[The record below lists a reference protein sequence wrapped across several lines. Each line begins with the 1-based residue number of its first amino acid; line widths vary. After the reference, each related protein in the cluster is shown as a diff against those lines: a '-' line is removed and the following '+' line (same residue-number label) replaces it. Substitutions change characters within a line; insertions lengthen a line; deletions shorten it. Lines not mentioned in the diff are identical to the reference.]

1 MNFWR
6 ASSHLRLAAY
16 FAALLTASG
25 MIVFGATYFA
35 IAASSKNTLR
45 QLVDTDL
52 AGLVELY
59 AVEGVEGLEQRIG
72 DRLKL
77 RPAQGAE
84 AFYLFADGEGAILAG
99 NLPDWPDGA
108 RLDSSLFEATFPG
121 PDGPVRVVGR
131 ATILRGDYGLLVA
144 RSEEVRRAALAQLR
158 AVFALGTLL
167 TLLAAGAGGWWI
179 ARRFHRRVET
189 INDACQ
195 AVRDGDM
202 ERRAP
207 GAERPDEI
215 GLMALNVNQ
224 MLDRIETLLTIQK
237 QTTDQLAHEL
247 RTPLTRLAGQLTALE
262 ADLPEGETSRAR
274 DEIRRLTA
282 LLDSLL
288 DLSAM
293 QAQTGDA
300 RGLAE
305 FDLSALAYSMGD
317 IYEASAEAAGVAL
330 SVEAEAGVMVRGD
343 AQQFARLIAN
353 LLDNALKFS
362 PEGGRVRL
370 TVAPGP
376 RLTVGDDGPGVPEAL
391 REKVFERFSRGQPG
405 DAPGHGLGLALVRAI
420 AERHGL
426 SARIADSPRGALFVI
441 SA

>member
-144 RSEEVRRAALAQLR
+144 RSEEVRRAALARELHGPQHQSVIGLR
-158 AVFALGTLL
+158 RRSGGQKSGNGKSDHGIPSPES
-167 TLLAAGAGGWWI
+167 LAQ
-179 ARRFHRRVET
+179 RVST
-189 INDACQ
+189 T
-195 AVRDGDM
+195 
-202 ERRAP
+202 RRAK
-207 GAERPDEI
+207 
-215 GLMALNVNQ
+215 VS
-224 MLDRIETLLTIQK
+224 
-237 QTTDQLAHEL
+237 LA
-247 RTPLTRLAGQLTALE
+247 
-262 ADLPEGETSRAR
+262 
-274 DEIRRLTA
+274 
-282 LLDSLL
+282 
-288 DLSAM
+288 
-293 QAQTGDA
+293 
-300 RGLAE
+300 
-305 FDLSALAYSMGD
+305 
-317 IYEASAEAAGVAL
+317 
-330 SVEAEAGVMVRGD
+330 
-343 AQQFARLIAN
+343 
-353 LLDNALKFS
+353 
-362 PEGGRVRL
+362 
-370 TVAPGP
+370 
-376 RLTVGDDGPGVPEAL
+376 
-391 REKVFERFSRGQPG
+391 
-405 DAPGHGLGLALVRAI
+405 
-420 AERHGL
+420 
-426 SARIADSPRGALFVI
+426 
-441 SA
+441 

>member
-16 FAALLTASG
+16 FAALLTASSV
-25 MIVFGATYFA
+25 IVFAAIYFA

-52 AGLVELY
+52 AGLVELH
-59 AVEGVEGLEQRIG
+59 AAEGVEGLRQRLD

-77 RPAQGAE
+77 RPAEGAE
-84 AFYLFADGEGAILAG
+84 AFYLFADGEGEILAG
-99 NLPDWPDGA
+99 NLPDWPEGA
-108 RLDSSLFEATFPG
+108 RLDSSLFEAVLPG
-121 PDGPVRVVGR
+121 PDGPVHVVGR
-131 ATILRGDYGLLVA
+131 ATILRGDYGLLAA
-144 RSEEVRRAALAQLR
+144 RSEEVRRAALARLR
-158 AVFALGTLL
+158 AIFAAGTLL
-167 TLLAAGAGGWWI
+167 TLLAAGLGGWWI
-179 ARRFHRRVET
+179 ARRFHGRVEA

-207 GAERPDEI
+207 GAGRPDEI

-224 MLDRIETLLTIQK
+224 MLDRIEGLLTLQQ

-247 RTPLTRLAGQLTALE
+247 RTPLTRLSGQLTALE
-262 ADLPEGETSRAR
+262 ADLPEGETGRAR
-274 DEIRRLTA
+274 GEIKRLTA

-300 RGLAE
+300 RGLAA
-305 FDLSALAYSMGD
+305 FDLAALARSMGD
-317 IYEASAEAAGVAL
+317 IYEASAEAAGVSLDVA
-330 SVEAEAGVMVRGD
+330 AEMPVQVRGD
-343 AQQFARLIAN
+343 AQQFSRLIAN

-362 PEGGRVRL
+362 PEGGTVRL
-370 TVAPGP
+370 SVQPGP
-376 RLTVGDDGPGVPEAL
+376 RLTVSDEGPGVAAHL
-391 REKVFERFSRGQPG
+391 RDTVFARFTRGAPG
-405 DAPGHGLGLALVRAI
+405 ETPGHGLGLALVRAI

-426 SARIADSPRGALFVI
+426 SARIEDSPHGALFVV